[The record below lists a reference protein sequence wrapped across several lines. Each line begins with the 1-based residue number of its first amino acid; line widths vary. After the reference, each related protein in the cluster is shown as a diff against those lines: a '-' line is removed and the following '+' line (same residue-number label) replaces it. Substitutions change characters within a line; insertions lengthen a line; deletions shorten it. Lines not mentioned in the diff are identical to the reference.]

1 MTSKPFRCAA
11 LLCISTALVA
21 CSSSQERVN
30 YADLAQ
36 QEFERTEV
44 QANQWQ
50 SLDQAGEISYLT
62 DLIQSDE
69 LNQLIKEALAAN
81 PSLQKTALTLQASL
95 WELKKSHGANLPSV
109 DASVGVNEE
118 KDSDTSYSA
127 KISVSW
133 ELDLWQKLANA
144 ESASAKSLASDEALY
159 QSSQDTLVASVMKTW
174 LSLTAK
180 QHAIEIETKRLNL
193 LEANEQLIVKRFKS
207 GLDNLEA
214 LDEAR
219 TSTSQSRASL
229 AQYRENLEIQKRELQ
244 TLLGRNTPLI
254 LSPQQAYPEVSYSLS
269 GLPEQNLQRR
279 PDLKSAYLTIE
290 AADLNT
296 QVAYKDM
303 LPSISLSAALSDA
316 AESPRMALF
325 TSPIW
330 SLAAQL
336 TQPLYQ
342 GGQLKAAAEVAKL
355 QTAQAFQGYRDTLLT
370 AVNEV
375 EDALGQEKVL
385 QQRLTHIRNALQS
398 SRSNLTQYETKY
410 RNGLVELSDLIS
422 AQTTMFDL
430 EAQLDELIYEHLAN
444 RITLGLALGLGVK
457 PE

>member
-1 MTSKPFRCAA
+1 
-11 LLCISTALVA
+11 
-21 CSSSQERVN
+21 
-30 YADLAQ
+30 
-36 QEFERTEV
+36 
-44 QANQWQ
+44 
-50 SLDQAGEISYLT
+50 
-62 DLIQSDE
+62 
-69 LNQLIKEALAAN
+69 
-81 PSLQKTALTLQASL
+81 
-95 WELKKSHGANLPSV
+95 
-109 DASVGVNEE
+109 
-118 KDSDTSYSA
+118 
-127 KISVSW
+127 
-133 ELDLWQKLANA
+133 
-144 ESASAKSLASDEALY
+144 
-159 QSSQDTLVASVMKTW
+159 
-174 LSLTAK
+174 
-180 QHAIEIETKRLNL
+180 
-193 LEANEQLIVKRFKS
+193 
-207 GLDNLEA
+207 
-214 LDEAR
+214 
-219 TSTSQSRASL
+219 
-229 AQYRENLEIQKRELQ
+229 
-244 TLLGRNTPLI
+244 
-254 LSPQQAYPEVSYSLS
+254 
-269 GLPEQNLQRR
+269 
-279 PDLKSAYLTIE
+279 
-290 AADLNT
+290 
-296 QVAYKDM
+296 M

>member
-1 MTSKPFRCAA
+1 MINKPFRCVV
-11 LLCISTALVA
+11 LFCISVTLIA
-21 CSSSQERVN
+21 CSSTQQRID
-30 YADLAQ
+30 YANLAQ
-36 QEFERTEV
+36 QELDNTEV

-50 SLDQAGEISYLT
+50 SLNLAGEISYLT

-69 LNQLIKEALAAN
+69 LDMLIKEALSAN

-109 DASVGVNEE
+109 DASFDVNEE
-118 KDSDTSYSA
+118 QDSDTNYAA
-127 KISVSW
+127 KINISW

-144 ESASAKSLASDEALY
+144 ESASAKSLASDEALF
-159 QSSQDTLVASVMKTW
+159 QSSQDTLVANVMKTW
-174 LSLTAK
+174 LSLTSK
-180 QHAIEIETKRLNL
+180 QHAIEIESKRLSL

-207 GLDNLEA
+207 GLNNLEA

-219 TSTSQSRASL
+219 TSTSQSRANL

-244 TLLGRNTPLI
+244 TLLGRNTPLEI
-254 LSPQQAYPEVSYSLS
+254 AAQQDYPEVSYSLT

-316 AESPRMALF
+316 AQSPRMALF

-330 SLAAQL
+330 SLAAKL

-355 QTAQAFQGYRDTLLT
+355 QTAQAFQAYRDTLLT

-385 QQRLTHIRNALQS
+385 QQRLKHIRNALQS
-398 SRSNLTQYETKY
+398 SRNNLTQYQTKY
-410 RNGLVELSDLIS
+410 RNGLAELSDLIS